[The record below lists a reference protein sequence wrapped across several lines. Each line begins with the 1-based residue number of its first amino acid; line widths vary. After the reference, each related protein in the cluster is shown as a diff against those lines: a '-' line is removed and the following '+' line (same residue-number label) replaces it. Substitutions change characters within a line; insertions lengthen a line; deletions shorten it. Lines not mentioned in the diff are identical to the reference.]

1 MSAIRNFYHRKDTS
15 LALVSK
21 FVFFFL
27 AKAMGHN
34 SVMLSINLRA
44 RLKELSFPL
53 PNLRKK
59 FYLFLLL
66 IFLSPVLGAL
76 LEGCNLDLGMNL
88 HAQSTSNTR
97 IPIPNLNFNVNEA
110 KTPRETSLSLMVLFL
125 VTILSLAPAIIMSVT
140 SFTKIVI
147 VLDFVRRALSLQN
160 LPPNQ
165 VMMGLALFM
174 TFFIMAPTLG
184 EINQT
189 SLQPFMEGKIDTN
202 TFFDKTMVPLRG
214 FMIRQIGAAGTKD
227 VALFL
232 KLGKVKNV
240 KSYDDVPSY
249 VIVPAFMLSEIK
261 KAFIIGIYIFI
272 PFIVIDLVVA
282 ASLLSMGLMMLPPVM
297 VSLPFKIILFILIDG
312 WNLLVYELVRSYK

>member
-27 AKAMGHN
+27 RKIMGHN
-34 SVMLSINLRA
+34 SVMLSINLQA
-44 RLKELSFPL
+44 RLKVLSFPL

-76 LEGCNLDLGMNL
+76 LEGCNLDLRMNL